1 MKNVLIV
8 NRGHCDN
15 LGDQAIN
22 EAMKNFLIEN
32 FKINAYFSDYTS
44 LYNEP
49 ININLKSDKHTLK
62 MKLREMLKI
71 ILPLK
76 LIWLI
81 RNYSRIKGSLS
92 RDIDLVVVGG
102 GQLILSNTTFD
113 IASATWVFLSKKYK
127 IPIVFSSVGA
137 GTEFNFLNKKL
148 FGYALNN
155 ADGICVRDI
164 KSRDIIKNVFGLD
177 SQVAGDIVFT
187 EKYIKEK
194 RGNLTLLG
202 IPCLSVYNTYNDPVS
217 RENYYKIWLS
227 FLQQNKI
234 NLSDCSLFYTTNE
247 DYKESVN
254 FKKFLESKNIYD
266 VNILYSQNLILLE
279 SLLMESKTVVSGRMH
294 GLILALNYD
303 CNIIVFPISS
313 KLQVFK
319 ESVEDKNFSITDFK
333 NNIKLKTLSYFN
345 AFFHI

>member
-8 NRGHCDN
+8 NRGYCDN

-22 EAMKNFLIEN
+22 EAMKNLLIEN
-32 FKINAYFSDYTS
+32 FEIKTFFSDYTS

-62 MKLREMLKI
+62 MKLREMLKKV
-71 ILPLK
+71 LPLK

-81 RNYSRIKGSLS
+81 RNFSRVRRSLL

-113 IASATWVFLSKKYK
+113 IASATWVFLSKKYN

-137 GTEFNFLNKKL
+137 GTEFNYVNKKL

-155 ADGICVRDI
+155 ANGICVRDI
-164 KSRDIIKNVFGLD
+164 KSRDIIKKFFGLD
-177 SQVAGDIVFT
+177 SHVAGDIVFT
-187 EKYIKEK
+187 EKHIKEK
-194 RGNLTLLG
+194 RGDLTLLG
-202 IPCLSVYNTYNDPVS
+202 IPCLSVYNTYNEPVS

-227 FLQQNKI
+227 FLKLNKI
-234 NLSDCSLFYTTNE
+234 NLSDCSLFYTTSE
-247 DYKESVN
+247 DYIESVN
-254 FKKFLESKNIYD
+254 FRKFLESENIND
-266 VNILYSQNLILLE
+266 VNILHSQNLSLLE
-279 SLLMESKTVVSGRMH
+279 TLLIESKTVVSGRMH

-303 CNIIVFPISS
+303 CNIVVFPISS
-313 KLQVFK
+313 KLRVFK
-319 ESVEDKNFSITDFK
+319 ESIEETNFSITDFK
-333 NNIKLKTLSYFN
+333 SNIKLKTLSYFN
-345 AFFHI
+345 LFFHN